1 MALVGMVS
9 IPFGRFFVV
18 LGGVCGGGGPAR
30 DHPNAPPPGVSIG
43 VTPSP
48 PSLRKSSETFSA
60 SAWNRATYRE
70 SVHPERNVLASAS
83 SAFEVMNAGYTS
95 PEVASVGMLGNDEV
109 RREH

>member
-1 MALVGMVS
+1 MSVWLVSLSVAFSWYSAECVAGEDL
-9 IPFGRFFVV
+9 R
-18 LGGVCGGGGPAR
+18 
-30 DHPNAPPPGVSIG
+30 
-43 VTPSP
+43 VT
-48 PSLRKSSETFSA
+48 T
-60 SAWNRATYRE
+60 RATYHE